1 MWAAPGPRR
10 HFNQAYLSACVRL
23 VYALFMRASRLLSI
37 LTTLQAKGHVTAQA
51 LADECAVSLRTI
63 YRDLDALSAAG
74 IPVYSVQG
82 SSGGYRLLDGYR
94 VRLNG
99 LSSTEADA
107 LFLAGLTRQAADLGM
122 GAVAA
127 SARAKLVAALPEA
140 MRSGAMKA
148 RFHFDAPAWFAE
160 PETLQHL
167 PAIADA
173 VWNQQ
178 PIRMRYQSRTTD
190 KERQVEPL
198 GVVLKGGAWYL
209 VAGIRDGVRTFR
221 ISRITEM
228 ALLDGRFE
236 YPSGFNLEAYWTE
249 SIRRYEEDLHPNRA
263 EIRLSPR
270 GLDLMEELLAP
281 YIRTGAV
288 ISEQADA
295 RGWKQASV
303 SVGSMAL
310 AAMEMLRFGKEVEV
324 VGPPELRAEMA
335 NVIGALVEI
344 YKS

>member
-1 MWAAPGPRR
+1 
-10 HFNQAYLSACVRL
+10 
-23 VYALFMRASRLLSI
+23 MRASRLLFI
-37 LTTLQAKGHVTAQA
+37 LTTLQAKGHVTSQA
-51 LADECAVSLRTI
+51 LADECEVSLRTI
-63 YRDLDALSAAG
+63 YRDVDALSAAG
-74 IPVYSVQG
+74 IPVYGVRG

-127 SARAKLVAALPEA
+127 SARAKLLAALPEA

-160 PETLQHL
+160 FETLQHL

-173 VWNQQ
+173 VWNQH
-178 PIRMRYQSRTTD
+178 PIKMRYQSRTTD

-209 VAGIRDGVRTFR
+209 VARLHDGLRTFR
-221 ISRITEM
+221 ISRIGEM
-228 ALLDGRFE
+228 TVLEGHFD
-236 YPSGFNLEAYWTE
+236 YPSAFNLEAYWTD

-270 GLDLMEELLAP
+270 GLDLMEELLPP

-295 RGWKQASV
+295 LGWRQVSV
-303 SVGSMAL
+303 SVGSIAH

-324 VGPPELRAEMA
+324 IGPPELRAEMA

-344 YKS
+344 YMS

>member
-1 MWAAPGPRR
+1 
-10 HFNQAYLSACVRL
+10 
-23 VYALFMRASRLLSI
+23 MRASRLLFI
-37 LTTLQAKGHVTAQA
+37 LTTLQAKGHVTSQA
-51 LADECAVSLRTI
+51 LADECEVSLRTI
-63 YRDLDALSAAG
+63 YRDVDALSAAG
-74 IPVYSVQG
+74 IPVYGVRG

-127 SARAKLVAALPEA
+127 SARAKLLAALPEA

-160 PETLQHL
+160 FETLQHL

-173 VWNQQ
+173 VWNQH
-178 PIRMRYQSRTTD
+178 PIKMRYQSRTTD

-209 VAGIRDGVRTFR
+209 VARLHDGLRTFR
-221 ISRITEM
+221 ISRIGEM
-228 ALLDGRFE
+228 TVLEGHFD
-236 YPSGFNLEAYWTE
+236 YPSAFNLEAYWTD

-270 GLDLMEELLAP
+270 GLDLMEELLPP
-281 YIRTGAV
+281 YIRTGAM
-288 ISEQADA
+288 ISEQADVL
-295 RGWKQASV
+295 GWRQVSV
-303 SVGSMAL
+303 SVGSIAH

-324 VGPPELRAEMA
+324 IGPPELRAEMA

-344 YKS
+344 YMS

>member
-1 MWAAPGPRR
+1 
-10 HFNQAYLSACVRL
+10 
-23 VYALFMRASRLLSI
+23 MRASRLLFI
-37 LTTLQAKGHVTAQA
+37 LTTLQAKGHVTSQA
-51 LADECAVSLRTI
+51 LADECEVSLRTI
-63 YRDLDALSAAG
+63 YRDVDALSAAG
-74 IPVYSVQG
+74 IPVYSVRG

-127 SARAKLVAALPEA
+127 SARAKLLAALPEA

-148 RFHFDAPAWFAE
+148 RFHFDAPAWFSE

-173 VWNQQ
+173 VWNQH
-178 PIRMRYQSRTTD
+178 PIKMRYQSRTTD

-209 VAGIRDGVRTFR
+209 VARLHDGLRTFR
-221 ISRITEM
+221 ISRIGEM
-228 ALLDGRFE
+228 TVLEGHFD
-236 YPSGFNLEAYWTE
+236 YPSAFNLEAYWTD
-249 SIRRYEEDLHPNRA
+249 SIRRYEGDLHPNRA

-270 GLDLMEELLAP
+270 GLDLMEELLPP

-295 RGWKQASV
+295 LGWRQVSV
-303 SVGSMAL
+303 SVGSIAH

-324 VGPPELRAEMA
+324 IGPPELRAEMA
-335 NVIGALVEI
+335 NVIGAMVEI
-344 YKS
+344 YMS